1 MLNRQQ
7 LLNRLAGN
15 LDDFYIFSNPPE
27 EIEVVMHTL
36 LPNPTFVYARAD
48 HPLAAR
54 RGLKFADVAAEPFL
68 LREPGSGTRIV
79 AEQAFEAHRR
89 KPNVRMELG
98 SNEAIKQAILGGL
111 GVSILS
117 QHTMGPG
124 TQHDGLVAARRR
136 GLPASALVVPGARGG
151 QAAVAHRAGVSRV
164 REPARRAAGSRTRG
178 GRART
183 RRRIGLSARRRST
196 PERSVAEKLRAAGRP
211 AAFAPRRSGR
221 IRRSRSPSHPQSQP
235 PSDRLTTDPAARRKG
250 VLLMI
255 AAGLCWSTGGI
266 FVRNVASA
274 DGWEIVFWRSVFMV
288 AFLFAVLA
296 WWHRGAVWSRI
307 AAVGTAGVLSGAL
320 LAATFFFFIL
330 SLMRNTAA
338 NTFVLMST
346 GPFFVAVF
354 GWIFLR
360 ERVPLRTW
368 IAIGVALAGITLMF
382 ADGLEAGRSHGN
394 LLALGVPTA
403 FALNVVVL
411 RRMHA
416 GVDMVPAVMIAGLI
430 SIAVALPLA
439 LPLDP
444 NPRDLAVLAPMG
456 FLQLGLGCLLMTKA
470 TRYLSAGEVGLLSLI
485 ETILAPLWV
494 WIGVG
499 ERPTEL
505 ALVGGVIVFGALAA
519 NEWVGFRQGRPVAVP
534 VTPGGA

>member
-1 MLNRQQ
+1 M
-7 LLNRLAGN
+7 
-15 LDDFYIFSNPPE
+15 
-27 EIEVVMHTL
+27 
-36 LPNPTFVYARAD
+36 
-48 HPLAAR
+48 
-54 RGLKFADVAAEPFL
+54 
-68 LREPGSGTRIV
+68 
-79 AEQAFEAHRR
+79 
-89 KPNVRMELG
+89 
-98 SNEAIKQAILGGL
+98 
-111 GVSILS
+111 
-117 QHTMGPG
+117 
-124 TQHDGLVAARRR
+124 
-136 GLPASALVVPGARGG
+136 
-151 QAAVAHRAGVSRV
+151 
-164 REPARRAAGSRTRG
+164 
-178 GRART
+178 
-183 RRRIGLSARRRST
+183 
-196 PERSVAEKLRAAGRP
+196 
-211 AAFAPRRSGR
+211 
-221 IRRSRSPSHPQSQP
+221 
-235 PSDRLTTDPAARRKG
+235 TTDPAARRKG

-288 AFLFAVLA
+288 AFLFAVLT
-296 WWHRGAVWSRI
+296 WWHRGAVWSKI
-307 AAVGTAGVLSGAL
+307 AAVGTAGMLSGAL

-382 ADGLEAGRSHGN
+382 ADGLEAGRSLGN

-430 SIAVALPLA
+430 SIAVALPFA

-444 NPRDLAVLAPMG
+444 DPRDLAVLAPMG

-505 ALVGGVIVFGALAA
+505 ALAGGVIVFGALVA
-519 NEWVGFRQGRPVAVP
+519 NEWVGFRQGRPVAAP